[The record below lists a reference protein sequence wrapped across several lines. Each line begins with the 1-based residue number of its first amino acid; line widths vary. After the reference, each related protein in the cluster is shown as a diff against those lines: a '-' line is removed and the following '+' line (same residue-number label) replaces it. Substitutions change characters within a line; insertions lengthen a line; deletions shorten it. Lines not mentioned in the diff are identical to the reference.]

1 MEKFLF
7 LFFVSTNFIQFVNG
21 FSRIVVK
28 YATEERKPTS
38 KNPWRPQF
46 IKQEMGLFSSFS
58 ESNENHYGGE
68 LKDSS
73 THYVRRA
80 KYKDLREAVGILID
94 SFYKPSAVIRPY
106 LFLSELSRL
115 QGNFPYDISEHSF
128 FVACTMV
135 TEEGSD
141 KAIKEEKIIGF
152 VDVDTRRG
160 RKLSDAPRPYLS
172 DLAVHKEHRRQG
184 VAKLLIKFCE
194 DESIRWGKRK
204 LYLRVEEKNN
214 GALAMYS
221 DLGYERMDHPYF
233 GVKDTTILLK
243 KDHVPNVEME
253 SEEVQ
258 NIANVT
264 SLEYSI

>member
-1 MEKFLF
+1 MKKFLF
-7 LFFVSTNFIQFVNG
+7 LLFAITNVIQFVNG

-28 YATEERKPTS
+28 YAAEERKPTS
-38 KNPWRPQF
+38 KNPWHTRF
-46 IKQEMGLFSSFS
+46 LKQERGLLSLFS
-58 ESNENHYGGE
+58 ESNENGYGGE
-68 LKDSS
+68 LKDSR
-73 THYVRRA
+73 THYIRRA

-94 SFYKPSAVIRPY
+94 AFYKPSAVIRPY

-115 QGNFPYDISEHSF
+115 QLNFPYNICEHSF

-135 TEEGSD
+135 TEERDD
-141 KAIKEEKIIGF
+141 KAMKEEKIIGF
-152 VDVDTRRG
+152 VDVDTRRV
-160 RKLSDAPRPYLS
+160 RKISDAPRPYLS

-184 VAKLLIKFCE
+184 VAKSLIKFCE
-194 DESIRWGKRK
+194 DESIRWGKK
-204 LYLRVEEKNN
+204 NLYLRVEEKNN

-243 KDHVPNVEME
+243 KDHVPNVEEE
-253 SEEVQ
+253 SVEVQ
-258 NIANVT
+258 SITNVT